1 MNDDS
6 SRSLLLSALREL
18 AAREP
23 AGTRLPTVRTL
34 QREYRVSPATV
45 QAVTREMAAAG
56 LVEVRPAA
64 GTFVAAHPVP
74 PPRDTAW
81 QQAVLGGRTPDAA
94 VRALD
99 LVTEPPAGTI
109 RLSGGYLDEETIP
122 TRALGASL
130 ARAGRRPGVWGR
142 SPVDG
147 EEALRRWF
155 ARAIG
160 GVAHDEVVVTAGG
173 QSALSIAIRALT
185 RPGQPVL
192 MESPG
197 YLGAISIARTYGL
210 ETVPVPTDAHGMR
223 TDLLDDALTR
233 TGARLV
239 VVQPLFA
246 NPTGTTLPPERRA
259 QLLDTATRHSAF
271 VLEDDYARDLVIDT
285 PVPPTLMSADRT
297 GHVVHVRSLTKA
309 VAPGLRVAALAARGP
324 ALARLRA
331 AKALDDLYVSGPLQ
345 AAALDFLTSSAFP
358 RHQRAVSR
366 QLAHRRDALLRALT
380 THLPGAD
387 VTCVPRG
394 GMHVWVRLPDGTD
407 PDVLAARALAAGVLI
422 SAGTPWFPAE
432 PDGACLRLTYGQ
444 VSADQIGE
452 GIRRLS
458 HAM

>member
-1 MNDDS
+1 MENDS
-6 SRSLLLSALREL
+6 SRAVLLAALHEM

-45 QAVTREMAAAG
+45 QAVTRELAAAG

-64 GTFVAAHPVP
+64 GTFVAARRAPA
-74 PPRDTAW
+74 PRDTAW

-99 LVTEPPAGTI
+99 LVTDPPAGTI

-160 GVAHDEVVVTAGG
+160 GVSHDEVVVTAGG
-173 QSALSIAIRALT
+173 QSALSIAIRALA
-185 RPGQPVL
+185 RPGRPIL
-192 MESPG
+192 MESPA
-197 YLGAISIARTYGL
+197 YLGAISIARTHGL
-210 ETVPVPTDAHGMR
+210 EVVPVPTDAHGMR

-233 TGARLV
+233 TGAHLV

-246 NPTGTTLPPERRA
+246 NPTGTTLAPERRT
-259 QLLDTATRHSAF
+259 QLLDAATRHSVF
-271 VLEDDYARDLVIDT
+271 VIEDDYARDLAIDT
-285 PVPPTLMSADRT
+285 PVPATLMSADEN
-297 GHVVHVRSLTKA
+297 GHIVHVRSLTKSI
-309 VAPGLRVAALAARGP
+309 APGLRVAALAARGP

-331 AKALDDLYVSGPLQ
+331 AKVLDDLYVSGPLQ
-345 AAALDFLTSSAFP
+345 AAALDFLTSTALP
-358 RHQRAVSR
+358 RHLRVVSR
-366 QLAHRRDALLRALT
+366 QLNDRRDTLLRALT
-380 THLPGAD
+380 VHLPAVH

-394 GMHVWVRLPDGTD
+394 GMHVWVRFPDGTD
-407 PDVLAARALAAGVLI
+407 ADVLAARALAAGVLV
-422 SAGTPWFPAE
+422 SPGTPWFPAE
-432 PDGACLRLTYGQ
+432 PDGAYLRLTYGQ
-444 VSADQIGE
+444 VSADQIEE
-452 GIRRLS
+452 GVRRLS
-458 HAM
+458 QAI

>member
-6 SRSLLLSALREL
+6 SRAALLTALREL
-18 AAREP
+18 AAGEP

-45 QAVTREMAAAG
+45 QAVTRELAAAG

-64 GTFVAAHPVP
+64 GTFVAARRAPA
-74 PPRDTAW
+74 PRDTGW
-81 QQAVLGGRTPDAA
+81 QQAVLGGHTPDAA

-142 SPVDG
+142 SPVEG

-160 GVAHDEVVVTAGG
+160 GVTHDEVVLTAGG
-173 QSALSIAIRALT
+173 QSALSIAIRSLT
-185 RPGQPVL
+185 RPGRPVL

-197 YLGAISIARTYGL
+197 YLGAISIARTHGL
-210 ETVPVPTDAHGMR
+210 EVVPVPTDAHGMR
-223 TDLLDDALTR
+223 TELLDDTLTR
-233 TGARLV
+233 TGAHLV

-246 NPTGTTLPPERRA
+246 NPTGTVLPPERRT
-259 QLLDTATRHSAF
+259 QLLDAATRHSAF
-271 VLEDDYARDLVIDT
+271 VVEDDFARDLVIDA
-285 PVPPTLMSADRT
+285 PVPATLMSADRT
-297 GHVVHVRSLTKA
+297 GHVVHARSLTKA

-331 AKALDDLYVSGPLQ
+331 AKVLDDLYVPGPLQ
-345 AAALDFLTSSAFP
+345 AAALDFLTSTAFP
-358 RHQRAVSR
+358 RHLRQVSR
-366 QLAHRRDALLRALT
+366 ELARRRDALLRSLT
-380 THLPGAD
+380 AHLPETD
-387 VTCVPRG
+387 VVCVPRG
-394 GMHVWVRLPDGTD
+394 GMHLWVRLPEGTD
-407 PDVLAARALAAGVLI
+407 SDALAARALAAGVLV
-422 SAGTPWFPAE
+422 STGTPWFPAE
-432 PDGACLRLTYGQ
+432 PDGAYLRLTYGQ
-444 VSADQIGE
+444 VSTDRIDE
-452 GIRRLS
+452 GVRRLS
-458 HAM
+458 QAM